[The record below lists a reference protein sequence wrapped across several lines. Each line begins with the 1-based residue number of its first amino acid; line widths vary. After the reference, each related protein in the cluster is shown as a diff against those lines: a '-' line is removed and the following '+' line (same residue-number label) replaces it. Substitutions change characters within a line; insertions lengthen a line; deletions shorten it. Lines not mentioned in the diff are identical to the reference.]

1 MEGMKGR
8 EMGVQAGV
16 RARRTEMA
24 FPLLPG
30 FGLAFVR
37 LAGSSKQAYQ
47 RMALISAATAAL

>member
-8 EMGVQAGV
+8 TMGVVGRGV
-16 RARRTEMA
+16 CRTEMA
-24 FPLLPG
+24 FPLLSG

-47 RMALISAATAAL
+47 WMALISAATEAL